1 MENTRLYKKELLEVG
16 NRLMSRKAMY
26 FEKIENGKVHCYLCP
41 HNCIISPE
49 KVGMCRVR
57 QNIDGELYSL
67 NYGKITSI
75 ALDPIEKKPLYHFH
89 PGSKILSAG
98 TFGCNLKCS
107 FCQNWTIA
115 HDIPESFEITPSRLV
130 QETEKN
136 VSEGNIG
143 IAYTYNEPSIWYE
156 FVYET
161 SKLIKGKGLLN
172 VLVTNGF
179 INSEPLE
186 NLMPYIDAMNIDV
199 KAFNSSFYKDVCKGD
214 GALEY
219 IKSTIEQ
226 ASQKCHLEVTTL
238 VIPELNDSM
247 DEIGELAKWL
257 ASISKDIVLHLS
269 RYFPN
274 YRMNKPATPLKT
286 LNAAAEKASH
296 YLRYVYLGNV

>member
-1 MENTRLYKKELLEVG
+1 VENTRLYKKELLEVG